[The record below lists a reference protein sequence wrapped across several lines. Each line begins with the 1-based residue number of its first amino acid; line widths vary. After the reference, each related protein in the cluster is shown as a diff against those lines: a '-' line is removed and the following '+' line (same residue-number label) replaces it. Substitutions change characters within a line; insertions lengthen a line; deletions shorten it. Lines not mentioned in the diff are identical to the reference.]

1 MLIQGSESLGESH
14 VLMHLWN
21 AKQDA
26 ACTELELKDIEF
38 DPTLVS
44 SFIDILPTTSWTDL
58 TLTNCHGGSIVNDV
72 IWAICA
78 STNTPIQTFKLH
90 QSMSTVDSMTFAA
103 IAFGLKYAKN
113 WRSLS
118 LAVRTIDYDASNVLA
133 RALARNTWLCSLN
146 LGGSVISPAAIGSL
160 SFGLR
165 LNQSLKS
172 LVLDGCALEDDQ
184 IAVILQA
191 LQDHTSL
198 RSLSIQQ
205 NACHDQG
212 MGAIAALL
220 HYNNLEELDMSYLI
234 RKKKQPVPHPAEEQ
248 QTSAEEESKSDDQQ
262 VDESGGNADDSKEE
276 GDAPESSRKEEEP
289 ATHPDSVNMNEQQDS
304 QDIEAHEVTD
314 DADSQKVRNLTL
326 KNFQLA
332 GNYLSDTFVESVL
345 GIFGTGSALEELN
358 LFGNRISDYGLRLIL
373 QKIPKLH
380 RLKTLWLAHNLF
392 SAECAKE
399 FIPVMKLNYTLQEVS
414 IRSFDGNEM
423 ESIQSTIDYYC
434 RLNRGGRRIFA
445 SDSGTIPL
453 ALWPLIMERAHHV
466 FWGASTSNISTG
478 TNHMHAAD
486 VLYSLLHGPALF
498 ENPNVILS

>member
-21 AKQDA
+21 AKQDP
-26 ACTELELKDIEF
+26 ACTQLELKDIEF
-38 DPTLVS
+38 DPTLAS
-44 SFIDILPTTSWTDL
+44 SFIDILPSKSWTSL
-58 TLTNCHGGSIVNDV
+58 TLTNCHGGSIVNDL

-78 STNTPIQTFKLH
+78 STNTPIESFKLH
-90 QSMSTVDSMTFAA
+90 QSMSSVDSMTFAA
-103 IAFGLKYAKN
+103 IAFGLKYAKH
-113 WRSLS
+113 WRYLS
-118 LAVRTIDYDASNVLA
+118 LAVQTIDHDASNVLA

-146 LGGSVISPAAIGSL
+146 LGGSVISPAAISPL

-165 LNQSLKS
+165 LNRSLRE

-191 LQDHTSL
+191 LQDHPTL
-198 RSLSIQQ
+198 RSLSLQQ

-220 HYNNLEELDMSYLI
+220 HYNELEELDMSYLI
-234 RKKKQPVPHPAEEQ
+234 RKKKQPEPLPAEEQ
-248 QTSAEEESKSDDQQ
+248 EKNTEEESKSDDQH
-262 VDESGGNADDSKEE
+262 VDESGVNADDSKEE
-276 GDAPESSRKEEEP
+276 VDGPQTSRQDEEDPSHTDSLNEQNNSPESE
-289 ATHPDSVNMNEQQDS
+289 V
-304 QDIEAHEVTD
+304 HEVTD
-314 DADSQKVRNLTL
+314 DADSQKVRNTTL

-332 GNYLSDTFVESVL
+332 GNYLSDSFVESLL

-373 QKIPKLH
+373 QKVPKLN
-380 RLKTLWLAHNLF
+380 RLKTLWLGHNLF
-392 SAECAKE
+392 SSNCAKE
-399 FIPVMKLNYTLQEVS
+399 FIPLMKSNYTLQEVS
-414 IRSFDGNEM
+414 IRCFDDNEM

-445 SDSGTIPL
+445 SDKGIVPL
-453 ALWPLIMERAHHV
+453 ALWPLIMARAHDV
-466 FWGASTSNISTG
+466 FWGASTSNVSNDASTS
-478 TNHMHAAD
+478 HSAD
-486 VLYSLLHGPALF
+486 VIYCLLHGPALF